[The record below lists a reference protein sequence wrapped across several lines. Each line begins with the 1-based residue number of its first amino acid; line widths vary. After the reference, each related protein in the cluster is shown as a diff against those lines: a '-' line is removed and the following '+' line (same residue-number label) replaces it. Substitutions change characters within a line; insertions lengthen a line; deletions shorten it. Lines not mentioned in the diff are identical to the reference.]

1 MCGIAGFVDCRGCR
15 GAKELEK
22 IVEDMASTL
31 GHRGPDDDGTWVD
44 EKVGIA
50 LGHCRLSIID
60 LSDAGHQPMVSESGR
75 YVITYNGEVYNFPEL
90 REKMKSVGYKFKGY
104 SDTETV
110 LATIEKWGEE
120 EAVKK
125 FVGMFAFAVWDRRKR
140 KLTLVRDRLGIKP
153 LYYGLID
160 RDFVFASELKA
171 FHQHPKWNSPLNRKS
186 LALFMRYNYIPGPH
200 SIYKN
205 IYKLYPGSVLTL
217 GIDQLRRGSS
227 FDPNPG
233 AESDDAHTV
242 QPRQYWS
249 MHEIGLKRYT
259 DPFDGSDEE
268 AEDELEDILRDAVS
282 CRMIS
287 DVPLGAYLSGGIDS
301 SLVVAIMQSFSAT
314 AVKTFTI
321 GFYDQVYNEAPYARA
336 VARYLGTEHTEL
348 YVTPEES
355 MAVICELP
363 CLYDEPFADS
373 SQIPTFLVSKLASQR
388 VKVSLSGDGGDEN
401 FGGYNNYFLAA
412 NIWRKVGWLP
422 QFVRRCFGK
431 LMKGISLNKWD
442 NFCHFGNRFL
452 PTDLQKRLS
461 GDRVYKM
468 ADIIGAKTPDMLY
481 MNLISHWK
489 HVNLILGVE
498 EELAAFDD
506 DPGERLRDH
515 EFIRR
520 MMYTDM
526 NRYLPDDILV
536 KLDRASMAVSLEA
549 RVPILDHRVVEF
561 AARLPLVM
569 LIKGETGKHI
579 LRRVLCRYIP
589 TNLIERPKK
598 GFSLPIGSWLR
609 GPLRD
614 WAESLLDESRLRREL
629 FLNPAPIRKKWE
641 EHLSG
646 KRDWKSDLWSVLMF
660 QSWLDANR

>member
-1 MCGIAGFVDCRGCR
+1 MHAI
-15 GAKELEK
+15 
-22 IVEDMASTL
+22 
-31 GHRGPDDDGTWVD
+31 
-44 EKVGIA
+44 
-50 LGHCRLSIID
+50 
-60 LSDAGHQPMVSESGR
+60 GR
-75 YVITYNGEVYNFPEL
+75 
-90 REKMKSVGYKFKGY
+90 KG
-104 SDTETV
+104 
-110 LATIEKWGEE
+110 
-120 EAVKK
+120 
-125 FVGMFAFAVWDRRKR
+125 
-140 KLTLVRDRLGIKP
+140 
-153 LYYGLID
+153 
-160 RDFVFASELKA
+160 
-171 FHQHPKWNSPLNRKS
+171 
-186 LALFMRYNYIPGPH
+186 
-200 SIYKN
+200 
-205 IYKLYPGSVLTL
+205 
-217 GIDQLRRGSS
+217 
-227 FDPNPG
+227 
-233 AESDDAHTV
+233 
-242 QPRQYWS
+242 
-249 MHEIGLKRYT
+249 YT

-268 AEDELEDILRDAVS
+268 AENELEDLIKDAVS

-301 SLVVAIMQSFSAT
+301 SLVVAIMQSTSAT

-321 GFYDQVYNEAPYARA
+321 GFYDQAYNEATYARD
-336 VARYLGTEHTEL
+336 VARYLGTDHTEL
-348 YVTPEES
+348 YITPEES
-355 MAVICELP
+355 MAAISELP
-363 CLYDEPFADS
+363 SLYDEPFADS

-442 NFCHFGNRFL
+442 GFCHFGNRFL
-452 PTDLQKRLS
+452 PRDLQKRLS
-461 GDRVYKM
+461 GDSVYKV
-468 ADIIGAKTPDMLY
+468 ADIIGVTTPDMLY
-481 MNLISHWK
+481 MNLISHWTQ

-498 EELAAFDD
+498 EESAVFDD
-506 DPGERLRDH
+506 DPGERLRGH

-569 LIKGETGKHI
+569 LIKGEIGKHV
-579 LRRVLCRYIP
+579 LRRVLYRYIP
-589 TNLIERPKK
+589 RSLIERPKK

-614 WAESLLDESRLRREL
+614 WGESLLDESRLCRES
-629 FLNPAPIRKKWE
+629 FFNPDPIRKKWE

-660 QSWLDANR
+660 QSWLDSNR